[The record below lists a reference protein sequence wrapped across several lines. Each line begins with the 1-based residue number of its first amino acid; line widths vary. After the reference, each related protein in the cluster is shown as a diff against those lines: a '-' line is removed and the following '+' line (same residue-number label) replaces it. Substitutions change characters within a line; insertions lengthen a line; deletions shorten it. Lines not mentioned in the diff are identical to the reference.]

1 MTAATKKAAS
11 SIEAE
16 NAKAGAKAGA
26 KARRREAEEAAAQ
39 SAAVLQ
45 VAADGRSATW
55 THSYRVGGEIR
66 ESLIRETGRV
76 TVEPREL
83 LAMVG
88 EACRLA
94 GDRLASRRNIP
105 TLSHDERQDLRSEL
119 VARLLT
125 DHGGEMPR
133 RDRLSRS
140 YLVKRAEGI
149 VMDDPERANIDA
161 ASEGI
166 DPEAI
171 AAAAEGKARDRHDSH
186 DPMLNRG
193 VDGSWPEVEVG
204 AAIYQ
209 RETGEAISQRAQRTA
224 EYLIGG
230 GTVRGDW
237 SEVWQT
243 SEGYAATRLV
253 PEGAAQLRD
262 HLSSLDQSPLYLAVK
277 AAGEADRDDLDRLDA
292 ARRAIE
298 SGLTEA
304 PRKPRSV
311 PERRWR
317 ADLPPELHAEVV
329 TRTDRRIIIRSER
342 TRKLAAAANGWTAS
356 TK

>member
-1 MTAATKKAAS
+1 MTAAVKAAS

-39 SAAVLQ
+39 SAAVLK

-76 TVEPREL
+76 TVEPKEL

-94 GDRLASRRNIP
+94 GDRLANRRNLP
-105 TLSHDERQDLRSEL
+105 SLSHDERMDLRSEL

-125 DHGGEMPR
+125 EHDGEMPR
-133 RDRLSRS
+133 RERLSRA

-149 VMDDPERANIDA
+149 VMDDPERANNDA

-171 AAAAEGKARDRHDSH
+171 AAQAEGKARDRHDAH

-193 VDGSWPEVEVG
+193 VDGSWPEIVAACAALADEG
-204 AAIYQ
+204 AAITQKAARVAAYMV
-209 RETGEAISQRAQRTA
+209 
-224 EYLIGG
+224 GG

-237 SEVWQT
+237 SLTWDT
-243 SEGYAATRLV
+243 SPGYAATRLV

-262 HLSSLDQSPLYLAVK
+262 HLKPLDESPLYLAIER
-277 AAGEADRDDLDRLDA
+277 ARTESRDDEDVIDA
-292 ARRAIE
+292 ARREIE
-298 SGLTEA
+298 RGLTEA
-304 PRKPRSV
+304 PRKARATV
-311 PERRWR
+311 ERRWR
-317 ADLPPELHAEVV
+317 DKLPDDQHAPVA
-329 TRTDRRIIIRSER
+329 TRTDRRLIRTSER
-342 TRKLAAAANGWTAS
+342 TRKNAAVANGWTAS
-356 TK
+356 SK